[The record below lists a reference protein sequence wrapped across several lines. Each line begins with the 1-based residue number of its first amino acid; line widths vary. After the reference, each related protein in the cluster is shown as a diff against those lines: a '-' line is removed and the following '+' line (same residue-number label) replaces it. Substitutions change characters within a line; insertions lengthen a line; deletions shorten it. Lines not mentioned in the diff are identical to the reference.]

1 MKKRK
6 SGNLG
11 VSSVGIGCM
20 GLSHAYGAAMEK
32 LESIHVLQQ
41 AYEMGYTFFDTAESY
56 TGMSTDGSISY
67 DGALAQMDL
76 LVFGGH

>member
-6 SGNLG
+6 LGNLE

-20 GLSHAYGAAMEK
+20 GLSHTYGAAMEK
-32 LESIHVLQQ
+32 VESIHVLQQ
-41 AYEMGYTFFDTAESY
+41 ACEMGYTFFDTAESY
-56 TGMSTDGSISY
+56 TGMSADGSISY